1 MPRRFYAAVAL
12 HMNKPQWITLGT
24 ALLLVVGLFAATQS
38 SFFGERKGV
47 KKAPM
52 AAMPHAGDESFG
64 TDSVLYYA
72 KKALPQAEVTRLA
85 SLENSVVRGD
95 VAEQKLHLMH
105 QLAHYWSDS
114 GRAFT
119 PMAYYPYA
127 YYTGEAARLE
137 NSPKSLSFAAR
148 LFLDAL
154 MGEEASQ
161 LKHWEAEQAQDLFQR
176 SLKLAPDNDSAK
188 VGLGAT
194 ILYGGLDMP
203 MKGIGMIREVADKDP
218 NNAYAQL
225 TLAEA
230 SLLSGQLDKAVE
242 RLQAVLKLQ
251 PDNLQANLL
260 LADTYERMNKPK
272 EAEAIYQKTLPLVTV
287 PAMKKE
293 VEKRITQL
301 NKQ

>member
-1 MPRRFYAAVAL
+1 
-12 HMNKPQWITLGT
+12 MNKPQWITLGV
-24 ALLLVVGLFAATQS
+24 ALLLVIGLFAATQA
-38 SFFGERKGV
+38 SFFGERNG
-47 KKAPM
+47 KKAPV
-52 AAMPHAGDESFG
+52 AAMPAAHDEGFG

-72 KKALPQAEVTRLA
+72 KKSLPQAQVIRLTALEA
-85 SLENSVVRGD
+85 SIVRGD

-105 QLAHYWSDS
+105 QLAHYWGDS

-127 YYTGEAARLE
+127 FYTAEAARLE

-154 MGEEASQ
+154 SGEEAHQ
-161 LKHWEAEQAQDLFQR
+161 LKHWEAEQAQDLFNR
-176 SLKLAPDNDSAK
+176 SLKLNPDNDSAK

-203 MKGIGMIREVADKDP
+203 MKGIGMIREVAEKNPSD
-218 NNAYAQL
+218 AYAQL

-230 SLLSGQLDKAVE
+230 SLMSGQLDKAVE
-242 RLQAVLKLQ
+242 RLQNVLRLQ
-251 PDNLQANLL
+251 PNNLQANLL

-272 EAEAIYQKTLPLVTV
+272 EAAAVYQKTLPLVTA
-287 PAMKKE
+287 PEMKKE

>member
-1 MPRRFYAAVAL
+1 MGAATR
-12 HMNKPQWITLGT
+12 MNRPQWITLSI
-24 ALLLVVGLFAATQS
+24 AILFVIGLYTATQA
-38 SFFGERKGV
+38 SFFGEHKT
-47 KKAPM
+47 KKATL
-52 AAMPHAGDESFG
+52 AAMPAAHDYGFG

-72 KKALPQAEVTRLA
+72 KKNLPQAQVTRLA

-127 YYTGEAARLE
+127 YYTAEAARLE

-154 MGEEASQ
+154 SNEEASP
-161 LKHWEAEQAQDLFQR
+161 LKHWEAEQAQDLFSR
-176 SLKLAPDNDSAK
+176 SLKIKPEDDSAK

-203 MKGIGMIREVADKDP
+203 MKGIGMIREVAEKNP
-218 NNAYAQL
+218 NDIYAQL

-242 RLQAVLKLQ
+242 RLQNVIRLQ
-251 PDNLQANLL
+251 PANLQASLL
-260 LADTYERMNKPK
+260 LADTYERMNKKK
-272 EAEAIYQKTLPLVTV
+272 EAVTAYKKALPLVTA
-287 PAMKKE
+287 PEMKKE
-293 VEKRITQL
+293 VEKRISDL
-301 NKQ
+301 NNKQ